1 MSLRYS
7 YSNDGGHRQITV
19 VLNGRPH
26 IVDDSHANFGA
37 VLNACRAGDEAL
49 AISYLNLDNLYA
61 TALAEVGNGFGYA
74 DGTVTYDGEPVSDN
88 LSAAI
93 SSVLAEKGDVR
104 PFANFAARIAANPGF
119 RSRNALFAWVQRHG
133 LNIDE
138 DGYVI
143 AYKGVTASDTGDYVS
158 ISHGYGVVNGEVV
171 EHGALRN
178 NVGDVVE
185 VPRHKVDD
193 DPNTHCSFGLHAGTY
208 SYANNFK
215 RGVLLT
221 VKIDPADVVSVP
233 HDGHKIRCS
242 KYVVVAVT
250 ETEWTA
256 SVVWDGNPNA
266 VASDWN
272 DDQRINYWSDGDDN
286 SSW

>member
-1 MSLRYS
+1 MSLRYT
-7 YSNDGGHRQITV
+7 YTNTGGHRQIAV
-19 VLNGRPH
+19 VLNGRPV

-37 VLNACRAGDEAL
+37 VLNACRAGDEAS
-49 AISYLNLDNLYA
+49 AKSYLNLDTLYS
-61 TALAEVGNGFGYA
+61 TALAEVGEGFGYV
-74 DGTVTYDGEPVSDN
+74 DGQVTYNGEAVSQN
-88 LSAAI
+88 LSNAI

-104 PFANFAARIAANPGF
+104 PFANFAKRISANPGF
-119 RSRNALFAWVQRHG
+119 RSRNALFAWIERHG

-138 DGYVI
+138 DGFVV
-143 AYKGVTASDTGDYVS
+143 AYKGVTSSDSGDYVS
-158 ISHGYGVVNGEVV
+158 ISQGYGIVNGEVT

-208 SYANNFK
+208 EYANNFK

-233 HDGHKIRCS
+233 NDGHKIRCC
-242 KYVVVAVT
+242 KYEVVAVT
-250 ETEWTA
+250 ESAWTA
-256 SVVWDGNPNA
+256 TVVWDGNPDA
-266 VASDWN
+266 VSADWD
-272 DDQRINYWSDGDDN
+272 DDQDEDYWSSEDT
-286 SSW
+286 SW